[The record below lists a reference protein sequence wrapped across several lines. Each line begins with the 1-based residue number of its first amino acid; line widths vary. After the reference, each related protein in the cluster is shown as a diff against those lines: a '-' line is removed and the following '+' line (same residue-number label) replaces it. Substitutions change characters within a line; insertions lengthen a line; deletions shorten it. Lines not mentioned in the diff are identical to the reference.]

1 MLHESARPPTRP
13 RIVDCFVVAGIP
25 PEQLVARM
33 QELEAEKIMVAAG
46 LESAK
51 EGDNIIAL
59 PPRRSTATSAPLWN
73 WLQS

>member
-1 MLHESARPPTRP
+1 
-13 RIVDCFVVAGIP
+13 
-25 PEQLVARM
+25 M